1 MVPYWRANAQLNDE
15 FTVQQQHCYIQATH
29 YCLLLL
35 LLVCIDRSICCLPCS
50 ISLRVK
56 SMNVKH
62 TVVRYIRIKFINTS
76 LIILDFALSLHEYH
90 SSNDK

>member
-1 MVPYWRANAQLNDE
+1 MTSLLFNNNTAAYTQRT
-15 FTVQQQHCYIQATH
+15 TV
-29 YCLLLL
+29 LLL

-62 TVVRYIRIKFINTS
+62 TVPRYIRLRFKDTS
-76 LIILDFALSLHEYH
+76 LLLNVVTRLCIIIA
-90 SSNDK
+90 